1 MIMAGCMTAIGD
13 TIAQL
18 IFEKQTQKFDFV
30 RTIKFSLA
38 GAFYAAPALVF
49 WLRTLDKRLGA
60 RFTFKKLLADQLIG
74 NPIVTG
80 GFMLVNGGMNGLSF
94 VQSFEM
100 MKRDFP
106 GMMLNAWPFWGGI
119 ALFNLKFV
127 PLNYRLLVI
136 KIASLAWNT
145 FLALKV
151 KLAFDHAKMVDASVR
166 ENDENEPNITYT
178 NKDSETLEL
187 SKIEN
192 SSI

>member
-1 MIMAGCMTAIGD
+1 MTAIGD
-13 TIAQL
+13 TIAQVV
-18 IFEKQTQKFDFV
+18 FEKQTKFDFA

-49 WLRTLDKRLGA
+49 WLRTLDKRLGSK
-60 RFTFKKLLADQLIG
+60 FTFKKLLADQLIG

-80 GFMLVNGGMNGLSF
+80 GFMLINGGMNGLSF

-145 FLALKV
+145 FLALQV
-151 KLAFDHAKMVDASVR
+151 KLAYDHAKMVDVKVNE
-166 ENDENEPNITYT
+166 ENDANVTSP
-178 NKDSETLEL
+178 DSKTLEPD
-187 SKIEN
+187 KIETSN
-192 SSI
+192 I